1 MREKTEDNRLI
12 LIYETAASIIQLIE
26 LFILSRSFGVIAIF
40 LLNKLG
46 DLLDRVAWLNAK
58 LPNLATNYFITAR
71 KKATK
76 KDGEKSSRVCPR

>member
-1 MREKTEDNRLI
+1 

-26 LFILSRSFGVIAIF
+26 LLILSRSFGVIAIF

-58 LPNLATNYFITAR
+58 LPNLATNYFIIA
-71 KKATK
+71 KNKATK
-76 KDGEKSSRVCPR
+76 RIGENQAQYVLCRRG